1 VTPKDAPASAG
12 RGYRR
17 ALVKLS
23 GEGIAGKDGRL
34 DPDVVEALATDL
46 RELLALGKEIAI
58 VVGGGNYLRGAKLEG
73 INRAVADQMGMLATA
88 MNGLALQDVLE
99 QKGIPT
105 RVQSAVNIADFCEPF
120 IRRRCIRHLEKKR
133 VVILVAGTGNPFFST
148 DTAAALRASEI
159 GADGLLKATQVDG
172 VYTADPK
179 KDKKAIRM
187 PHLSYREVIE
197 KNLKAMDTS
206 AVVLCEENDIPI
218 HVFDLHQRGNLMA
231 VMRGEPIGTLIDARG
246 SAKPGARSRVES

>member
-1 VTPKDAPASAG
+1 VTKSGPPAGNGASAIK
-12 RGYRR
+12 R
-17 ALVKLS
+17 ALLKLS

-34 DPDVVEALATDL
+34 DEGMIDALATDL
-46 RELLALGKEIAI
+46 RELLADGKEIAI
-58 VVGGGNYLRGAKLEG
+58 VVGGGNYLRGAKLAG

-159 GADGLLKATQVDG
+159 GADCLFKATQVDG
-172 VYTADPK
+172 VYSADPK
-179 KDKKAIRM
+179 QDARAVKFEQ
-187 PHLSYREVIE
+187 LSYRDVIE
-197 KNLKAMDTS
+197 RNLKVMDTS
-206 AVVLCEENDIPI
+206 AVALCEENHIPI
-218 HVFDLHQRGNLMA
+218 VVFDLHERGNLVRA
-231 VMRGEPIGTLIDARG
+231 IRGAKIGTRISDG
-246 SAKPGARSRVES
+246 KPEASRKGR

>member
-1 VTPKDAPASAG
+1 VTKTRRPADAVP

-17 ALVKLS
+17 ALLKLS
-23 GEGIAGKDGRL
+23 GEGLAGKDGRL
-34 DPDVVEALATDL
+34 DSGIVDALASDL
-46 RELLALGKEIAI
+46 EEVLSAGRQIAI
-58 VVGGGNYLRGAKLEG
+58 VVGGGNYMRGSKMVG

-99 QKGIPT
+99 QKGIET

-159 GADGLLKATQVDG
+159 KADCLLKATQVDG
-172 VYTADPK
+172 VYSADPK
-179 KDKKAIRM
+179 QHASAERFEKLA
-187 PHLSYREVIE
+187 YRDVIAR
-197 KNLKAMDTS
+197 NLKVMDTA
-206 AVVLCEENDIPI
+206 AVVLCEENKIPI
-218 HVFDLHQRGNLMA
+218 VVFDLHERGNLVRA
-231 VMRGEPIGTLIDARG
+231 IEGERVGTLID
-246 SAKPGARSRVES
+246 